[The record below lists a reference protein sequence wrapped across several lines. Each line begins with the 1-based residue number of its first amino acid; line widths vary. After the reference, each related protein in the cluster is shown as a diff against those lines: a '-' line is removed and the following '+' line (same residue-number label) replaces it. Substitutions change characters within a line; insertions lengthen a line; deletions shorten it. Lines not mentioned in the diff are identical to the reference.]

1 MNTFVNLID
10 GRITTTT
17 YRPSVCA
24 VTTLEDLIT
33 HALAGT
39 DDYLTASY
47 SPGELCDHPQ
57 AVKFINQY
65 GDPYGVSREGTELTY
80 WFEGEEF
87 IVFPDNTV
95 AYQEE

>member
-1 MNTFVNLID
+1 MNTFINLVD
-10 GRITTTT
+10 GNITTTT
-17 YRPSVCA
+17 YRPANCA
-24 VTTLEDLIT
+24 VTTMEDLIT
-33 HALAGT
+33 HALEGT

-47 SPGELCDHPQ
+47 SPSELCDHSQ
-57 AVKFINQY
+57 AMKFLNQY
-65 GDPYGVSREGTELTY
+65 GNMYGVSQEGTELTC